1 MIFLIENKGG
11 KAGQPGKS
19 LLIPAR
25 QNLSLKVARKIKKE
39 YNNIKFIFQRKCNNY
54 KPTCVPVII

>member
-1 MIFLIENKGG
+1 MIFLIENKRGG

-25 QNLSLKVARKIKKE
+25 QNLSLKVARKIKR
-39 YNNIKFIFQRKCNNY
+39 NI
-54 KPTCVPVII
+54 II